1 MVEAHETESL
11 RDLRDPERGEP
22 LFSLPYKTSDT
33 DQARRTV
40 AWHLIGGLGVGALGT
55 LEGGEPQKHRKK
67 MRYVPPATPL

>member
-33 DQARRTV
+33 DQGAQDSGVAPYRRPWSWSARN
-40 AWHLIGGLGVGALGT
+40 A
-55 LEGGEPQKHRKK
+55 
-67 MRYVPPATPL
+67 